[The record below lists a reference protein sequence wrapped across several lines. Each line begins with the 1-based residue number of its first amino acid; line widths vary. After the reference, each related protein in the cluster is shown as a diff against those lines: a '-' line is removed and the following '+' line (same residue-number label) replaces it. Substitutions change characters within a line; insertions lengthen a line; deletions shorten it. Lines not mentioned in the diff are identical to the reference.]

1 LIAPGGCAACFRET
15 RTGFQG
21 KPRFDKIEVTAD
33 YACMSCDL
41 RPVLIIDD
49 DALIAELLAAVLGE
63 AGYQVMVANDGA
75 EGLHLAQTTE
85 LSLVFCDMCMPGLSG
100 VEVLRGFKAN
110 PATANLPFIFMSGNR
125 MATVDGLQPDAF
137 MDKPFTPEKV
147 LQVIGSFQRRELAA

>member
-1 LIAPGGCAACFRET
+1 MLTPGGWAVRFRET

-21 KPRFDKIEVTAD
+21 KPRFDKTGALGD
-33 YACMSCDL
+33 DARMSCDP
-41 RPVLIIDD
+41 RPVLVIDD
-49 DALIAELLAAVLGE
+49 DALIAELLAVVLGE

-85 LSLVFCDMCMPGLSG
+85 LSLIFCDMCMPGLSG
-100 VEVLRGFKAN
+100 VEVLRGFKAT
-110 PATANLPFIFMSGNR
+110 PATANVPFIFMSGNR

-147 LQVIGSFQRRELAA
+147 LQVLGPFQRRELAA